1 MVGITEVARH
11 AGVAVSTVSYVLSGK
26 RPISP
31 PTRRRVLDSI
41 ATLGYRPPA
50 SARSHTIGLAVR
62 VDDGAH
68 RPLLAEFMLSASV
81 AARRH
86 DCNVLLLTDHA
97 EHSVL
102 DAVLFDG
109 LILMDIG
116 IHDPRLET
124 VRCLPVPTVLI
135 GLPHDPA
142 GLACVD
148 LDFRAAGHL
157 CVDHL
162 ADLGHREVIL
172 LGAPEAA
179 YRRRTGFAVRTVA
192 GAMERAAARGVRL
205 IHRPVEGDWDSTA
218 GTLTRVLQ
226 ERPDATAL
234 IVQNEAATAHLTPL
248 LRSFGR
254 AVPEDMSLVVLG
266 SDAVAT
272 AGTPPLSSIAVP
284 AAGLTERA
292 IELLR
297 RRIDQGTG
305 GAGEPP
311 VLLEPRLTVR
321 ASTGP
326 PPPPPPRPSPLPT
339 SP

>member
-1 MVGITEVARH
+1 MVGITDVARH

-26 RPISP
+26 RPISSS
-31 PTRRRVLDSI
+31 TRSRVLESI
-41 ATLGYRPPA
+41 AAVGYQRPVF
-50 SARSHTIGLAVR
+50 ARSHTIGLAVR

-86 DCNVLLLTDHA
+86 HCNVLLLTDDA
-97 EHSVL
+97 EHGVWDGAL
-102 DAVLFDG
+102 LDG

-116 IHDPRLET
+116 IRDPRLDT
-124 VRCLPVPTVLI
+124 VRGLPVPTVLI

-148 LDFRAAGHL
+148 LDFRAAGGL

-192 GAMERAAARGVRL
+192 GALERASARGVRL
-205 IHRPVEGDWDSTA
+205 THRSVEGDWDTTA

-234 IVQNEAATAHLTPL
+234 IVQNEAATPHLAPL
-248 LRSFGR
+248 LRGFGR
-254 AVPEDMSLVVLG
+254 ALPEDMSLVVVG

-272 AGTPPLSSIAVP
+272 AGTPQLTSVAVP
-284 AAGLTERA
+284 AAALAERA
-292 IELLR
+292 VELLR
-297 RRIDQGTG
+297 QRLDRRGTDPG
-305 GAGEPP
+305 GAP
-311 VLLEPRLTVR
+311 VLLEPQLTVR
-321 ASTGP
+321 ASTASP
-326 PPPPPPRPSPLPT
+326 PLS
-339 SP
+339 